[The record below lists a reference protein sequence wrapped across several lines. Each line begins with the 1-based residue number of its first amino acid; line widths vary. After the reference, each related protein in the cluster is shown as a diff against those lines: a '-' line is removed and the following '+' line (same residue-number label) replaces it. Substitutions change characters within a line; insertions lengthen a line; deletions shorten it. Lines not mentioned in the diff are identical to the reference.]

1 MRVFKK
7 FALLLGMT
15 MSAFCLFSLGACD
28 GTDNPSGN
36 PPSGGNEKVVEITVG
51 ILKEESEQAVGNALK
66 TAFEQ
71 KYGTQ
76 KYSVKLVEIDGNY
89 NVELL
94 KMYRKG
100 ELPDVCVAFG
110 DSVDYWSAR
119 GVFLPITQYVVQG
132 GVNLNGFIEDV
143 AETIA
148 LEATGQT
155 YWLPNSF
162 EKRVMYFNKDV
173 LEKAGVA
180 LPANGQW
187 TWSALTE
194 FADTVYASDKT
205 VYPIGLD
212 ITNPSFYAPVF
223 KNHNVALGKDGVAF
237 NGEQTDIYACLEWLS
252 GLANS
257 GLTADGQET
266 TIENTAV
273 WVGTRADLPTYLS
286 ADIDFALAAMP
297 SADNGNAYAGYTV
310 SGFAMSQD
318 CPQEERQA
326 AWDFIQ
332 YAASEE
338 GQQIAGKTG
347 YVTPTL
353 KTLMA
358 GENAE
363 WRKFAP
369 NIANETFIADSAK
382 DVNSAFLQDCFS
394 EERQLS
400 AYEEYKTLIGKLKE
414 EALSDAGKTA
424 TFFEENGT
432 KILASKYE
440 LDTYTLPVW
449 EGNTVYYESAM
460 IVGAA
465 GEIVLSDVP
474 ENVIG
479 VYDYGLQTKYVEGVD
494 YTVDGNVIK
503 RISRGSMPYADMSY
517 VYSDT
522 PAGVSIKVEPERC
535 PDYDYD
541 GATEYLTYGEKDTYT
556 RKQIVVTY
564 TRTNGWQG
572 EIPEGKRDR
581 FSKLNAKLEAGED
594 VNIVVYGDSISEG
607 CNASGTS
614 YGGNV
619 APYADSWADMVTK
632 KLAKD
637 YGANVRL
644 RNVALGGKATD
655 WATQNFDERVLS
667 EDADLLI
674 LGFGMNDGG
683 TSVDTYRER
692 IEEMVG
698 KFRQHNPDGEV
709 LLLAPMLPNVESTWL
724 KNQPLF
730 AEELYTLED
739 KYGYA
744 AVADMTAMHWELLNM
759 GKRYR
764 DMTGNNINHPNDFMV
779 RIYGQVIL
787 HTLLNSQA

>member
-1 MRVFKK
+1 
-7 FALLLGMT
+7 
-15 MSAFCLFSLGACD
+15 
-28 GTDNPSGN
+28 
-36 PPSGGNEKVVEITVG
+36 
-51 ILKEESEQAVGNALK
+51 
-66 TAFEQ
+66 
-71 KYGTQ
+71 
-76 KYSVKLVEIDGNY
+76 
-89 NVELL
+89 
-94 KMYRKG
+94 
-100 ELPDVCVAFG
+100 
-110 DSVDYWSAR
+110 
-119 GVFLPITQYVVQG
+119 
-132 GVNLNGFIEDV
+132 
-143 AETIA
+143 
-148 LEATGQT
+148 
-155 YWLPNSF
+155 
-162 EKRVMYFNKDV
+162 
-173 LEKAGVA
+173 
-180 LPANGQW
+180 
-187 TWSALTE
+187 
-194 FADTVYASDKT
+194 
-205 VYPIGLD
+205 
-212 ITNPSFYAPVF
+212 
-223 KNHNVALGKDGVAF
+223 
-237 NGEQTDIYACLEWLS
+237 
-252 GLANS
+252 
-257 GLTADGQET
+257 
-266 TIENTAV
+266 
-273 WVGTRADLPTYLS
+273 
-286 ADIDFALAAMP
+286 
-297 SADNGNAYAGYTV
+297 
-310 SGFAMSQD
+310 
-318 CPQEERQA
+318 
-326 AWDFIQ
+326 
-332 YAASEE
+332 
-338 GQQIAGKTG
+338 
-347 YVTPTL
+347 
-353 KTLMA
+353 
-358 GENAE
+358 
-363 WRKFAP
+363 
-369 NIANETFIADSAK
+369 
-382 DVNSAFLQDCFS
+382 
-394 EERQLS
+394 
-400 AYEEYKTLIGKLKE
+400 
-414 EALSDAGKTA
+414 
-424 TFFEENGT
+424 
-432 KILASKYE
+432 
-440 LDTYTLPVW
+440 
-449 EGNTVYYESAM
+449 
-460 IVGAA
+460 
-465 GEIVLSDVP
+465 
-474 ENVIG
+474 
-479 VYDYGLQTKYVEGVD
+479 VEGVD

-522 PAGVSIKVEPERC
+522 PAGVSIKVESERC

-692 IEEMVG
+692 IEEMVV